1 MVMIDENNFE
11 VKPNLM
17 KKTLLIKRILLL
29 LIIFPVLLTAQY
41 SKKELKKKEKW
52 LKKLELRI
60 VNRGVDLNETF
71 VFFVDRELSET
82 AAEKIANLVIGGYNE
97 NWDFVISE
105 FENAMFVAGLDVG
118 TYEFKEIEKG
128 SKNNA
133 AIAGNLI
140 VNGRYLFEFDRAIE
154 RYVKVAIKDVSNNMK
169 TVATISFRNNIGL
182 GNYMIRETII
192 IEHVISE
199 FIKSNS

>member
-1 MVMIDENNFE
+1 
-11 VKPNLM
+11 M
-17 KKTLLIKRILLL
+17 KKLNVLKRILLAIIIMLPTL
-29 LIIFPVLLTAQY
+29 LSAQY

-52 LKKLELRI
+52 LKKLELRV

-71 VFFVDRELSET
+71 VFFVDQELSET
-82 AAEKIANLVIGGYNE
+82 AAEKIANLVFDGKNE
-97 NWDFVISE
+97 NWDFIISE

-118 TYEFKEIEKG
+118 TYEFKEIQKG

-154 RYVKVAIKDVSNNMK
+154 RYVKIAVKDVSNNMK

-182 GNYMIRETII
+182 GNFMIRETII
-192 IEHVISE
+192 IEHIISE
-199 FIKSNS
+199 FIKSNR

>member
-1 MVMIDENNFE
+1 
-11 VKPNLM
+11 M

-154 RYVKVAIKDVSNNMK
+154 RYVKIAIKDVSNNMK

-199 FIKSNS
+199 FIKSNSWFIDIFILTYFLKLK

>member
-1 MVMIDENNFE
+1 
-11 VKPNLM
+11 M

>member
-1 MVMIDENNFE
+1 
-11 VKPNLM
+11 M

-199 FIKSNS
+199 FIKSNSWFIDIFILTYFLKLK

>member
-1 MVMIDENNFE
+1 M
-11 VKPNLM
+11 
-17 KKTLLIKRILLL
+17 
-29 LIIFPVLLTAQY
+29 
-41 SKKELKKKEKW
+41 
-52 LKKLELRI
+52 KKLELRI

-97 NWDFVISE
+97 NWDFVIYE